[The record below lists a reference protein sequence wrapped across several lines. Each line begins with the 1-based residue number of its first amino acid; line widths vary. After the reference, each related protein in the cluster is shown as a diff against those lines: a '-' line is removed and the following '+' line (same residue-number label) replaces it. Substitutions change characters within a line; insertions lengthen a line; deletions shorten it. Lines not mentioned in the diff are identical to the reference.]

1 MISDVGARH
10 SVAAPCR
17 QWHTAGMESSAGQ
30 TSERKATQGT
40 QDGKLAPILQARVQ
54 QLIALVPDFP
64 KPGIKFRDI
73 SPIFEQDPVLFR
85 ALVDAMIQ
93 PHVGASPEVIVCIE
107 SCGYLFGA
115 PLAYALGSR
124 IVLARRAGKLPRP
137 TLGQTYDMGYATQL
151 RLELHADAIKAGES
165 VLVVDDV
172 LATGGTALAAVN
184 LVAQTGARLV
194 GVSVAIDI
202 EELYRFPARRVLE
215 ERGITVFAAA
225 HL

>member
-1 MISDVGARH
+1 
-10 SVAAPCR
+10 
-17 QWHTAGMESSAGQ
+17 MESSAGQ
-30 TSERKATQGT
+30 TSERKARQGT
-40 QDGKLAPILQARVQ
+40 QDGRLDPVLEARVR
-54 QLIALVPDFP
+54 QLIAVVPNFP

-73 SPIFEQDPVLFR
+73 SPILERDPVLFR
-85 ALVDAMIQ
+85 GLVDAMIQ
-93 PHVGASPEVIVCIE
+93 PHVGASPDVIVCIE
-107 SCGYLFGA
+107 SWGYLFGA

-151 RLELHADAIKAGES
+151 RLELHADAIQAGEN

-184 LVAQTGARLV
+184 LVAQTGAQLV

-202 EELYRFPARRVLE
+202 EEWYRFPARRILE
-215 ERGITVFAAA
+215 ERGITIFAAA